1 MKKRH
6 YKKLSGSPD
15 AEALVEKLKRD
26 PEFMLPGMRL
36 GLEEDGNPAYAWWAI
51 DLCFKSNTPFPDW
64 LNNYL
69 AQCSERVQSQRA
81 KTAREVR
88 DVLPWILGFDGLHQ
102 RGNALDIYRYSYK
115 TAFALAFAMRLDKGD
130 TPPEAR
136 LKACNQ
142 IFLAKD
148 TNIDD
153 RTLQRWLLEVFGLK
167 KAPADWRKF
176 TYDYFLPYYLA
187 ILDLEQRDKTSR
199 DTDVTVHSN

>member
-6 YKKLSGSPD
+6 YKIPSGSPD
-15 AEALVEKLKRD
+15 AQALVEKLRLD
-26 PEFMLPGMRL
+26 PEFLLPGLRL
-36 GLEEDGNPAYAWWAI
+36 GLEEDGNPAYAWGAI
-51 DLCFKSNTPFPDW
+51 DLCFKSNTAFPDW
-64 LNNYL
+64 LYAYL
-69 AQCSERVQSQRA
+69 VQCAQRMQSQRA

-88 DVLPWILGFDGLHQ
+88 DVLPWILGFDGLRE
-102 RGNALDIYRYSYK
+102 RGNALDINRYSYK
-115 TAFALAFAMRLDKGD
+115 KAFALAFAIRLDKGD

-167 KAPADWRKF
+167 KAPADWMKF
-176 TYDYFLPYYLA
+176 TYDYYLPYHLA
-187 ILDLEQRDKTSR
+187 IQDLIERDKTSR
-199 DTDVTVHSN
+199 DTDVTVHSK